1 MLQVKGVLDEFEKT
15 AWAGL
20 DTDRY
25 SWTAVLHRE
34 QGGGVHVHILTA
46 RCDLETGRSL
56 NIAPPYRHGR
66 AGGPP
71 GHHPDRAAGAGPA
84 RLGAVRP
91 RRHRADAAGPGAV
104 QPV

>member
-20 DTDRY
+20 DAERY

-71 GHHPDRAAGAGPA
+71 RASS
-84 RLGAVRP
+84 RP
-91 RRHRADAAGPGAV
+91 SGRRGSCSTWCCSAATASS
-104 QPV
+104 